1 MSKKIYLILFFLFL
15 INVST
20 EAKINLYV
28 VTKVNEQIITN
39 FDVKKEVQYLKI
51 LNPKLLELDE
61 KRIFKLAKNS
71 LINEIIKKNE
81 IKKYTNFDKENLFVK
96 EYLTNL
102 YSSLNYENETDFQN
116 ALGSIKGNYSL
127 DEVKEKLKIEI
138 LWNEL
143 IYVRYNK
150 QIKIDKILFLEKI
163 NNLENQN
170 TKEYLLSEIVFERK
184 KNTNLDFQVNQIN
197 SSINEIGFNNSAN
210 IYSISQTSKLGGKV
224 GWVNENSLSEII
236 ANKLSKLNEKQ
247 ISEVIQIGNNYL
259 ILKIEK
265 IRLKK
270 NLVNKEKELDTMIK
284 FETNKQLNQF
294 SRIFFDKSK
303 INYSINEK

>member
-1 MSKKIYLILFFLFL
+1 MSKKIYLLLFFLFL

>member
-1 MSKKIYLILFFLFL
+1 MSKKIYLILFFLFF

-51 LNPKLLELDE
+51 LNPGLLELDE

-81 IKKYTNFDKENLFVK
+81 IKKYTNFDKENMFVK

-116 ALGSIKGNYSL
+116 ALSSIKGNYSL

-150 QIKIDKILFLEKI
+150 QIKIDKNLFLEKI

-184 KNTNLDFQVNQIN
+184 KDTNLDFQVNQIN

-247 ISEVIQIGNNYL
+247 ISEMIQIGNNYL

>member
-1 MSKKIYLILFFLFL
+1 M
-15 INVST
+15 
-20 EAKINLYV
+20 
-28 VTKVNEQIITN
+28 
-39 FDVKKEVQYLKI
+39 
-51 LNPKLLELDE
+51 
-61 KRIFKLAKNS
+61 
-71 LINEIIKKNE
+71 
-81 IKKYTNFDKENLFVK
+81 FVK

-116 ALGSIKGNYSL
+116 ALSSIKGNYSL

-150 QIKIDKILFLEKI
+150 QIKIDKNLFLEKI

-184 KNTNLDFQVNQIN
+184 KDTNLDFQVNQIN

-247 ISEVIQIGNNYL
+247 ISEMIQIGNNYL